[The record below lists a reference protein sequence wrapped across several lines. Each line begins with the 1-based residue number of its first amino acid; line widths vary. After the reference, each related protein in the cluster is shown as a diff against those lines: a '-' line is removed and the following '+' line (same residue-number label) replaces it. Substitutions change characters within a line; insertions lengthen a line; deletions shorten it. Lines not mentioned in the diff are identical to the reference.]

1 MLCICEVVCV
11 GGGLSELHREGR
23 MFGGLGLQD
32 QPDVSSVRNIVKVHS
47 LKRGREQE
55 RLSL

>member
-1 MLCICEVVCV
+1 MVR
-11 GGGLSELHREGR
+11 GQGGLSGFYRGGR
-23 MFGGLGLQD
+23 IFGGLGLQD
-32 QPDVSSVRNIVKVHS
+32 QPDVSSVRNIAKVHS